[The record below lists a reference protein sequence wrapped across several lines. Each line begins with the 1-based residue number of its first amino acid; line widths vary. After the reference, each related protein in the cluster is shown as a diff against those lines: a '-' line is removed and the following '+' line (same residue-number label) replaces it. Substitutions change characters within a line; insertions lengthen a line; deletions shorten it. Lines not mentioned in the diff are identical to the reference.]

1 MRAITKMNYIFEIYI
16 VSRKKEAQQYSR
28 PNFSF
33 VQFVRKSE
41 LRRKV
46 MINTKKKGGW
56 KRKRDKKYGGCRER
70 GIKRKEEEIFH
81 LLVNFPNGPNSQGLL
96 AGALNCI
103 YVFHV
108 GGRDPSTWPSF
119 ATPFHVD

>member
-1 MRAITKMNYIFEIYI
+1 
-16 VSRKKEAQQYSR
+16 
-28 PNFSF
+28 
-33 VQFVRKSE
+33 
-41 LRRKV
+41 
-46 MINTKKKGGW
+46 MIDTKKKGGW

-70 GIKRKEEEIFH
+70 GIKRKEKEIFH